1 MAAVG
6 YCSLTAGPRGSLPEN
21 RKPTRHALIGLG
33 QSPIGCN
40 SAGWAGVRSSSR
52 VSGQEHQG
60 RLVNADVTRRPPRIS
75 AANSRWSLRETRPP
89 QVLIL
94 LTISSSN
101 TLGEG
106 EGSRETWANLCFA
119 AYMLATVHA

>member
-33 QSPIGCN
+33 RSLIGCN

-60 RLVNADVTRRPPRIS
+60 RLVNADGHAAAAEDLRGEQPVVAAGDQTASGAYTSHDFLLEHARR
-75 AANSRWSLRETRPP
+75 
-89 QVLIL
+89 
-94 LTISSSN
+94 
-101 TLGEG
+101 G
-106 EGSRETWANLCFA
+106 
-119 AYMLATVHA
+119 